1 MSKTVL
7 VEVRD
12 HVATVTFN
20 RADASNALN
29 LDMGKDLL
37 EAALQCEGDPN
48 VRAVVVTGAGKHFCF
63 GGDLRGMAEQG
74 ERVTAYLNELTT
86 HIHAAIGC
94 FTRMRAPVIAA
105 VNGTAAGGGVGLVCM
120 TDLAIAGKG
129 TKFSLAYTGVA
140 LAPDCSTT
148 YLLPRIVGRRRA
160 LELMLTNRLLSADE
174 ALQWG
179 LVNQVVEDA
188 EVLADSAGA
197 GCALRRRS
205 GRFLRCRQ
213 APDGRGRPGPRR
225 PDGARRPHH
234 RLAGGQRRGARGR
247 RRVPRQAQGAV
258 HLNRTG
264 AGLRWTGSGPL
275 CSARLG

>member
-20 RADASNALN
+20 RAEASNALN

-37 EAALQCEGDPN
+37 TAALQCEGDPN
-48 VRAVVVTGAGKHFCF
+48 VRAVVVTGAGKHYCF
-63 GGDLRGMAEQG
+63 GGDLRGMAEHG

-86 HIHAAIGC
+86 HIHAAITC

-105 VNGTAAGGGVGLVCM
+105 VNGTAAGGGVGLMCM
-120 TDLAIAGKG
+120 TDLAIAGKSS
-129 TKFSLAYTGVA
+129 KFSLAYTGVA
-140 LAPDCSTT
+140 LSPDCSTS

-160 LELMLTNRLLSADE
+160 LELMLTNRALSAEE

-188 EVLADSAGA
+188 EVLGTAQALAARFASGPTDSYGAVKRLIDAADPGLESQM
-197 GCALRRRS
+197 ALE
-205 GRFLRCRQ
+205 GRAIARQ
-213 APDGRGRPGPRR
+213 AGSAEGREGV
-225 PDGARRPHH
+225 GAF
-234 RLAGGQRRGARGR
+234 LAKRK
-247 RRVPRQAQGAV
+247 AQY
-258 HLNRTG
+258 T
-264 AGLRWTGSGPL
+264 
-275 CSARLG
+275 

>member
-7 VEVRD
+7 VEIRD

-20 RADASNALN
+20 RPDASNALN
-29 LDMGKDLL
+29 LDMGRDLL
-37 EAALQCEGDPN
+37 EAALQCEGDPS

-74 ERVTAYLNELTT
+74 ERVTGYLNELTT

-94 FTRMRAPVIAA
+94 FARMRAPVIAA

-120 TDLAIAGKG
+120 TDLAVAGKG

-160 LELMLTNRLLSADE
+160 FELMLTNRLLSADE

-188 EVLADSAGA
+188 EVLQVAQTLAARFAAGPLDSYGAVKRLMDAADPGLE
-197 GCALRRRS
+197 GQMALE
-205 GRFLRCRQ
+205 GRTIARQ
-213 APDGRGRPGPRR
+213 AASAEGREGV
-225 PDGARRPHH
+225 GAFLGKRK
-234 RLAGGQRRGARGR
+234 
-247 RRVPRQAQGAV
+247 AQY
-258 HLNRTG
+258 T
-264 AGLRWTGSGPL
+264 
-275 CSARLG
+275 

>member
-20 RADASNALN
+20 RPDASNALN

-37 EAALQCEGDPN
+37 EAALQCEGDAN
-48 VRAVVVTGAGKHFCF
+48 VRAVLVTGAGRHFCF
-63 GGDLRGMAEQG
+63 GGDLRGMVEQG
-74 ERVTAYLNELTT
+74 ERITAYLNELTT

-94 FTRMRAPVIAA
+94 FARMRAPVIAA

-160 LELMLTNRLLSADE
+160 FELMLTNRLLNADE

-188 EVLADSAGA
+188 ELLGTAQALAARFAAGPTDSFGA
-197 GCALRRRS
+197 VKRLIDAADPGLESQLALE
-205 GRFLRCRQ
+205 GRTIARQ
-213 APDGRGRPGPRR
+213 AASAEGREGV
-225 PDGARRPHH
+225 GAFLGKRK
-234 RLAGGQRRGARGR
+234 
-247 RRVPRQAQGAV
+247 AQYA
-258 HLNRTG
+258 
-264 AGLRWTGSGPL
+264 
-275 CSARLG
+275 

>member
-20 RADASNALN
+20 RPEASNALN
-29 LDMGKDLL
+29 LAMGRDLL
-37 EAALQCEGDPN
+37 EVALQCEDDPK

-63 GGDLRGMAEQG
+63 GGDLRGMSEQG

-86 HIHAAIGC
+86 HIHAAISC
-94 FTRMRAPVIAA
+94 FARMRAPVIAA
-105 VNGTAAGGGVGLVCM
+105 VNGTAAGGGVGLMCM

-129 TKFSLAYTGVA
+129 TRFSLAYTGVA

-160 LELMLTNRLLSADE
+160 LELMLTNRALTADE

-179 LVNQVVEDA
+179 LVNQVVEDS
-188 EVLADSAGA
+188 EVLTAAQALAARFAAGPLESYGAVKRLIDAADPGLESQL
-197 GCALRRRS
+197 ALE
-205 GRFLRCRQ
+205 GRTIARQ
-213 APDGRGRPGPRR
+213 AASAEGREGV
-225 PDGARRPHH
+225 GAF
-234 RLAGGQRRGARGR
+234 
-247 RRVPRQAQGAV
+247 
-258 HLNRTG
+258 
-264 AGLRWTGSGPL
+264 
-275 CSARLG
+275 LGKRKPQYA